1 MGRPLDAGQRP
12 LRVRRHRTRRLAT
25 VLVDKYMCTQ
35 VATTTLLV
43 AAALLAGGCS
53 KRSAHAVWSSSK
65 SIVIEPGVASGSV
78 QSGMTIQQ
86 VIAELGQP
94 DRTVDSGFP
103 EINRALEYT
112 NYGIYFIPGEGEVV
126 HIVSVGPP
134 FAGRTK
140 EGIGIGS
147 GRADVIKAYGEPTTA
162 KPIQPHFEGLRYES
176 ISLRFQLHDGT
187 VALSGVV
194 FKTTK

>member
-1 MGRPLDAGQRP
+1 
-12 LRVRRHRTRRLAT
+12 
-25 VLVDKYMCTQ
+25 
-35 VATTTLLV
+35 LLV
-43 AAALLAGGCS
+43 AAAFAGSCS
-53 KRSAHAVWSSSK
+53 KRSESVA
-65 SIVIEPGVASGSV
+65 IEPSVAVGSV
-78 QSGMTIQQ
+78 HSGMTIQQ

-94 DRTVDSGFP
+94 DRTVNSASP

-112 NYGIYFIPGEGEVV
+112 NYGLYVIPDKGEVV

-147 GRADVIKAYGEPTTA
+147 ARADVIETYGEPTSA
-162 KPIQPHFEGLRYES
+162 KPVQPNFEVLRYEPLG
-176 ISLRFQLHDGT
+176 LRFQLQDGK
-187 VALSGVV
+187 VDLIGVV